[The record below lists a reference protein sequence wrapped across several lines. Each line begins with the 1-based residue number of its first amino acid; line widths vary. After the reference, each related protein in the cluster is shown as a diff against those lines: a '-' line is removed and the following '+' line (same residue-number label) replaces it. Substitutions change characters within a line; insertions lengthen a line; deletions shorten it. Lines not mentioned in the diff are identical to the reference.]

1 MMAANT
7 TLIPVYS
14 AMSIA
19 DILGKLPAT
28 LINLT
33 GMIKVTQTLTKSNV
47 SEFANFPH
55 WQYFIGEFTQHCEK
69 ESRVESL
76 VGKSH

>member
-14 AMSIA
+14 SMSLP

-28 LINLT
+28 LMTLT
-33 GMIKVTQTLTKSNV
+33 GMVKVTQTLTKSNAPQ
-47 SEFANFPH
+47 FAEFPH
-55 WQYFIGEFTQHCEK
+55 WQYFVGKFTQHWNK
-69 ESRVESL
+69 ESQASPV
-76 VGKSH
+76 VKSR